1 MEETVSFDK
10 ENWQFYLLELMQTI
24 IRKELNDVILTA
36 KM

>member
-1 MEETVSFDK
+1 MEKTVSFDK

-24 IRKELNDVILTA
+24 IRKELNDVVLTA

>member
-1 MEETVSFDK
+1 MEKTVSFDK

-24 IRKELNDVILTA
+24 IRIELNDVILVA

>member
-1 MEETVSFDK
+1 MEKTVSFDE

-24 IRKELNDVILTA
+24 TRKELNDVILTA

>member
-1 MEETVSFDK
+1 MEKTVSFDG

-24 IRKELNDVILTA
+24 IRKELNDVILVA

>member
-1 MEETVSFDK
+1 MEKTVSFDK

-24 IRKELNDVILTA
+24 IRKELNDVILAA

>member
-1 MEETVSFDK
+1 MEKTVSFDE

>member
-24 IRKELNDVILTA
+24 IRIELNDVILVA

>member
-1 MEETVSFDK
+1 MEKTVSFDE

-24 IRKELNDVILTA
+24 IRKELNDVILVA

>member
-1 MEETVSFDK
+1 MEKTVSFDE

-24 IRKELNDVILTA
+24 IRKELNDVILAA

>member
-1 MEETVSFDK
+1 MEKTVSFDK

-24 IRKELNDVILTA
+24 ITKELNDVILTA

>member
-1 MEETVSFDK
+1 MEKTVSFDK

>member
-1 MEETVSFDK
+1 MEKTVSFDE

-24 IRKELNDVILTA
+24 IRKELNDVILTS

>member
-1 MEETVSFDK
+1 MEKTVSFDE

-24 IRKELNDVILTA
+24 IRIELNDVILVA

>member
-1 MEETVSFDK
+1 MEKTVSFDE

-24 IRKELNDVILTA
+24 IRKELNDVVLTA